1 MTAPTKLFLDYN
13 TFGENWTILDSDRKT
28 YGTGDSPEEAIRSAR
43 VVSDAPIYAN
53 EDFKGILDEVID
65 VPSRT
70 PDELSSDDEIY
81 GIEELIE
88 VMADLGG
95 FNVRKV
101 HDEYGYLLGYTMDVM
116 E

>member
-1 MTAPTKLFLDYN
+1 MSAPTKLFLDYN
-13 TFGENWTILDSDRKT
+13 SFGENWTVLDHKRFAF
-28 YGTGDSPEEAIRSAR
+28 GMGDTPEEAIRSAR

-53 EDFKGILDEVID
+53 EDFKGIIDEVID
-65 VPSRT
+65 VPFRT
-70 PDELSSDDEIY
+70 PDELSEDDEIY

-101 HDEYGYLLGYTMDVM
+101 YDEHHFLLGYTMDVM